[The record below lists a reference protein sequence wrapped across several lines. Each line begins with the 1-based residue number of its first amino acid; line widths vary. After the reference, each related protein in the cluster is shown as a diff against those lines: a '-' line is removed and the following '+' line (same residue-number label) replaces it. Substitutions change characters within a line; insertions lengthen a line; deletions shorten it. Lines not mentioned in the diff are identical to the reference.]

1 MSSFTLSEAVRGSE
15 DQRLAC
21 TLEPQPRAIAGAATN
36 PMTRYLSICMPA
48 SPSQTRVWGGGVDHY
63 HLIFLLDIR
72 LNRQGMMTSNQ
83 TVGSVMKRRG
93 GETGSCSAALS
104 MVISAAAA
112 KRQDAQL
119 QQSEVFDSRPGRRR
133 PFLEPLTTLRKRIRS
148 EYATHQAKD
157 SFFFRRNRGYEFT
170 VGKVK
175 HCPARSEVAHT
186 ADQLVLGRGTEEVID
201 GWLNP
206 PSMKL

>member
-1 MSSFTLSEAVRGSE
+1 MTGMSDRRGGN
-15 DQRLAC
+15 
-21 TLEPQPRAIAGAATN
+21 EPDDALR
-36 PMTRYLSICMPA
+36 MPA
-48 SPSQTRVWGGGVDHY
+48 SPSQTLKGRSLLL
-63 HLIFLLDIR
+63 LISLVDIR
-72 LNRQGMMTSNQ
+72 MDLTGMMKTDQ
-83 TVGSVMKRRG
+83 TVGPSEEE
-93 GETGSCSAALS
+93 ETRPGAVQPRCPWSCLLF
-104 MVISAAAA
+104 AAA

-157 SFFFRRNRGYEFT
+157 SFFFRRNREYEFT